1 MRTEAVVHLHWLA
14 KACKE
19 CNLGVC
25 VCVCVCVCV
34 SVKVCVCVR
43 YINMITAVECS
54 LLTGLCIVCGGR
66 VGQCKVG

>member
-1 MRTEAVVHLHWLA
+1 
-14 KACKE
+14 
-19 CNLGVC
+19 VC
-25 VCVCVCVCV
+25 VCACVCVCV